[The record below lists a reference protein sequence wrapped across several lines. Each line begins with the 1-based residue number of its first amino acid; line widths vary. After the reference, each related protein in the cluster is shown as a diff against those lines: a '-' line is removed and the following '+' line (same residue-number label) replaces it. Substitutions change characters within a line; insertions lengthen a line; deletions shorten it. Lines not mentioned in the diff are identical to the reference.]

1 MKKFLAFLM
10 AALMVFSMV
19 ACSAKKEEEAPPKSE
34 LTPVTTE
41 ATTGEEAPATE
52 PATEPVTEPVT
63 TEPAET
69 KDMVSLGQMNGGV
82 YTNTYAGFQCT
93 LGSDWTFMSAE
104 QLQELPGLAAEMLEG
119 SAFDADD
126 IALSMI
132 ADMMAENVTTMCTM
146 NVQYQKTDAA
156 MRAVYLSMNEEQLLK
171 TMLAEVKDSMV
182 ATYAQSGITVSSMEA
197 KAVTFLGEQHYA
209 LYTVA
214 DESGVPYYVL
224 QMFDYSK
231 GSYGIILTL
240 GSFVEDNT
248 ASMLGLFTKA

>member
-1 MKKFLAFLM
+1 MKKFTACLLAVVMVLSM
-10 AALMVFSMV
+10 AACT
-19 ACSAKKEEEAPPKSE
+19 ADKKEETPPKSN
-34 LTPVTTE
+34 LTPINTE
-41 ATTGEEAPATE
+41 ATTGEET

-69 KDMVSLGQMNGGV
+69 KDLVSLGQLLGGV
-82 YTNTYAGFQCT
+82 YTNAYAGFQCT

-104 QLQELPGLAAEMLEG
+104 QLQELPGMAAEMLNG
-119 SAFDADD
+119 SALDAGD
-126 IALSMI
+126 IALNMI
-132 ADMMAENVTTMCTM
+132 ADMMAENVSMLCTM

-156 MRAVYLSMNEEQLLK
+156 LRAVYLSLSEEQLLA

-214 DESGVPYYVL
+214 DVGGVAYYIL
-224 QMFDYSK
+224 QLFDYTK

-248 ASMLGLFTKA
+248 ETLLGLYTKA